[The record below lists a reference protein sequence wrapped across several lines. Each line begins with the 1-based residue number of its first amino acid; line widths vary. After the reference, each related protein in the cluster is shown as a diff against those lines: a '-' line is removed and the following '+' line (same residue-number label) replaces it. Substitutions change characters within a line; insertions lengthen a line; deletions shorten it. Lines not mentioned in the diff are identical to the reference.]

1 MTTLFFS
8 LLISQKQWREKKEE
22 KEKEHN
28 VSMREKV
35 I

>member
-8 LLISQKQWREKKEE
+8 LLIGQKQLIEKKEE
-22 KEKEHN
+22 RGKEYH

-35 I
+35 V

>member
-8 LLISQKQWREKKEE
+8 PLIGQKQWREKNDERR
-22 KEKEHN
+22 KEHN

-35 I
+35 V